1 MKHMTR
7 EYKKEDAL
15 LRPNKESTLEKKQ
28 KERIMRKEKITKSFN
43 KIVKD
48 PF

>member
-28 KERIMRKEKITKSFN
+28 KERKGNERKRRCCNFQ
-43 KIVKD
+43 
-48 PF
+48 